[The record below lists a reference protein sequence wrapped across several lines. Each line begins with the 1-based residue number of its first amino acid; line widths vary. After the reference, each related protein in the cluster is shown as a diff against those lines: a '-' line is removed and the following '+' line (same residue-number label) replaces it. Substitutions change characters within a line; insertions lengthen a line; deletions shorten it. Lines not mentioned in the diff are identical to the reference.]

1 MSIGVSTEYQ
11 IAALFYLSLMFLIGF
26 IPGFYLVFILISK
39 IRKKYLFSI
48 NSLYYFRNNNWTK

>member
-26 IPGFYLVFILISK
+26 IPGFYLAFVLISK
-39 IRKKYLFSI
+39 IKKYHF
-48 NSLYYFRNNNWTK
+48 